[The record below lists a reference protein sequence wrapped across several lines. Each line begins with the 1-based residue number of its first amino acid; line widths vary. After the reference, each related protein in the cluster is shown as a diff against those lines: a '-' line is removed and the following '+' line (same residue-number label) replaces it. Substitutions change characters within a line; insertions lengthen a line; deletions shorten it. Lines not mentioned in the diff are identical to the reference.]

1 MKITYRFINGDIVE
15 IEADQ
20 EIGEVILE
28 LERQERCNDHTE
40 TRRHSRLDCN
50 DDKSSWQIDER
61 ALEEGAE
68 CLIRC
73 GGRTFCHVDRMLKDA
88 ASKLTNRQKELL
100 AEHIIG
106 GVSVEEYAKKRGLT
120 ERAVWSLKKRTLK
133 NLKSNL

>member
-73 GGRTFCHVDRMLKDA
+73 GGRTFCHGDRRLKDA
-88 ASKLTNRQKELL
+88 ASTLTNRQKELL

>member
-73 GGRTFCHVDRMLKDA
+73 GGRTFCHGDRRLKDA
-88 ASKLTNRQKELL
+88 ESKLTNRQKELL

>member
-1 MKITYRFINGDIVE
+1 M
-15 IEADQ
+15 
-20 EIGEVILE
+20 ILE

-73 GGRTFCHVDRMLKDA
+73 GGRTFCHGDRRLKDA

-120 ERAVWSLKKRTLK
+120 ESAVWSLKKRTLK

>member
-20 EIGEVILE
+20 EIGEVIME

-73 GGRTFCHVDRMLKDA
+73 GGRTFYRGDRRLKDA

-133 NLKSNL
+133 NLKNNL

>member
-73 GGRTFCHVDRMLKDA
+73 GGRTFCNGDRRLKDA

>member
-1 MKITYRFINGDIVE
+1 MKITYRFVNGDIVE

-73 GGRTFCHVDRMLKDA
+73 GGRTFCHGDRRLKDA
-88 ASKLTNRQKELL
+88 TSKLTNRQKELL

>member
-61 ALEEGAE
+61 ALEERAE

-73 GGRTFCHVDRMLKDA
+73 GGRTFCHGDRRLKDD
-88 ASKLTNRQKELL
+88 ASKLTNRQKDFL

-133 NLKSNL
+133 NLKNNL

>member
-15 IEADQ
+15 IEADR
-20 EIGEVILE
+20 EIGEVIME

-73 GGRTFCHVDRMLKDA
+73 GGRTFCRGDRRLKDA
-88 ASKLTNRQKELL
+88 ASKLTKRQKELL

>member
-1 MKITYRFINGDIVE
+1 MKITYRFINGDNVE

-73 GGRTFCHVDRMLKDA
+73 GGRTFCHGDRRLKDA
-88 ASKLTNRQKELL
+88 VSKLTNRQKELL